1 MDILLGFSR
10 ECNKIIGIILP
21 TIIIQTAFLGDKFN
35 VTLAAIFL
43 CCILLMIL
51 GIIIEAIQRN
61 LSDHSIRA
69 TNSLYY
75 ILNGKSAHLDLKDCE
90 DEHII
95 DDYYKAFD
103 NIYQFSDVHYNIF
116 CILIGKLFSFSI
128 MSYILIS
135 INFWLYFV
143 VLCIHIFKMFIITTH
158 IITSNYYK

>member
-1 MDILLGFSR
+1 MFIKDNKKLLLMDILLGFSR

-21 TIIIQTAFLGDKFN
+21 TIIIQTAFLGEKFN

-103 NIYQFSDVHYNIF
+103 
-116 CILIGKLFSFSI
+116 ILHFD
-128 MSYILIS
+128 
-135 INFWLYFV
+135 
-143 VLCIHIFKMFIITTH
+143 
-158 IITSNYYK
+158 